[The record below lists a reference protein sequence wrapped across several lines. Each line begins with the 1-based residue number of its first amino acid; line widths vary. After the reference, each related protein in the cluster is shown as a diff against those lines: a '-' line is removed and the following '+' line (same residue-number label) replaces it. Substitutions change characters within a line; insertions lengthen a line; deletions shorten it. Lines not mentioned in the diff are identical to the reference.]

1 MTLINLD
8 QAEYKKLDTK
18 AYILEKR
25 RLQIEFLKLQEDVI
39 KNDRKI
45 CIVFEG
51 RDTAGKSSAIKFFS
65 EYLRPNNFN
74 YVQLGIP
81 SKWESSHWF
90 QRWEKVLPEKGEISF
105 LDRSWYT
112 RAVTEPIMG
121 YCNER
126 QYRTFMKRVNE
137 WESKLI
143 KNGTELTKF
152 YFSLSRDQQER
163 RMNARKNSQLKY
175 WKLSNFDEKI
185 VTKWDAFTLY
195 KQQMFNKTA
204 TQESPWISINSNNK
218 MIGRLTSLRYLLIKT
233 GYENKKILKP
243 AKYSKS
249 LSNYSA
255 SIEGVKF
262 DNLTYEQF
270 MIITKYSDDT

>member
-1 MTLINLD
+1 MSLITLD
-8 QAEYKKLDTK
+8 QSEYKRLDAK
-18 AYILEKR
+18 AYAIEKR
-25 RLQIEFLKLQEDVI
+25 RLQIELLKLQEDVI
-39 KNDRKI
+39 KNNRKI

-90 QRWEKVLPEKGEISF
+90 QRWEKVLPKKGEISF

-112 RAVTEPIMG
+112 RAITEPIMG

-126 QYRTFMKRVNE
+126 QYRSFMKRVND
-137 WESKLI
+137 WEHNLI
-143 KNGTELTKF
+143 KSGTELTKF
-152 YFSLSRDQQER
+152 YFSLSKDQQER

-175 WKLSNFDEKI
+175 WKLSKNDEKI

-195 KQQMFNKTA
+195 KEQMFNKTA
-204 TQESPWISINSNNK
+204 TDEAPWVSINSNNK

-233 GYENKKILKP
+233 DYENKKILKP

-255 SIEGVKF
+255 SIEGVNF
-262 DNLTYEQF
+262 DNLSYEQF
-270 MIITKYSDDT
+270 MIISKYSDDA

>member
-18 AYILEKR
+18 AYALEKR
-25 RLQIEFLKLQEDVI
+25 RLQIELLKLQEDVI
-39 KNDRKI
+39 KYDRKI

-126 QYRTFMKRVNE
+126 QYRAFMKRVNE

-152 YFSLSRDQQER
+152 YFSLSKDQQER

-175 WKLSNFDEKI
+175 WKLSKNDEKI
-185 VTKWDAFTLY
+185 ITKWDAFTLY

-204 TQESPWISINSNNK
+204 TEESPWVSINSNNK

-233 GYENKKILKP
+233 EYENKKILKP
-243 AKYSKS
+243 ARYSRG
-249 LSNYSA
+249 LDNYSA

>member
-18 AYILEKR
+18 AYALEKR
-25 RLQIEFLKLQEDVI
+25 RLQIELLKLQEDVI

-90 QRWEKVLPEKGEISF
+90 QRWAKVIPKEGEMSF

-112 RAVTEPIMG
+112 RAITEPIMG
-121 YCNER
+121 YCTEN
-126 QYRTFMKRVNE
+126 QYRLFMNKVND
-137 WESKLI
+137 WEMKLI
-143 KNGTELTKF
+143 DDGVELIKF
-152 YFSLSRDQQER
+152 YFSLSKDQQTR
-163 RMNARKNSQLKY
+163 RMQARKNSQLKY
-175 WKLSNFDEKI
+175 WKLSKNDEKI

-195 KQQMFNKTA
+195 KDQMFKKTS
-204 TQESPWISINSNNK
+204 TEVSPWVSINSNNK
-218 MIGRLTSLRYLLIKT
+218 MISRLTSLRYLLIQT
-233 GYENKKILKP
+233 DYENKKILKP
-243 AKYSKS
+243 AKYSKDMA
-249 LSNYSA
+249 NYST
-255 SIEGVKF
+255 SIEGVRF

>member
-1 MTLINLD
+1 MKLISLD
-8 QAEYKKLDTK
+8 QSEYKRLDAK
-18 AYILEKR
+18 AYAIEKR
-25 RLQIEFLKLQEDVI
+25 RLQIELLKLQEDVI
-39 KNDRKI
+39 KNNRKL

-74 YVQLGIP
+74 YIQLGIP

-90 QRWEKVLPEKGEISF
+90 QRWKKVIPKEGEISF

-112 RAVTEPIMG
+112 RAITEPIMG
-121 YCNER
+121 YCTEN
-126 QYRTFMKRVNE
+126 QYRFFMKKVNG
-137 WESKLI
+137 WEKKLI
-143 KNGTELTKF
+143 DEGVELIKF
-152 YFSLSRDQQER
+152 YFSLSKDQQAR

-175 WKLSNFDEKI
+175 WKLSKNDEKI

-204 TQESPWISINSNNK
+204 TEESPWISINSNNK

-233 GYENKKILKP
+233 SYENKKILKP
-243 AKYSKS
+243 ATYSKGLTS
-249 LSNYSA
+249 YSA
-255 SIEGVKF
+255 SIEGVNF

>member
-18 AYILEKR
+18 AYALEKR
-25 RLQIEFLKLQEDVI
+25 RLQIELLKLQEDVI

-126 QYRTFMKRVNE
+126 QYRSFMKRVNE

-152 YFSLSRDQQER
+152 YFSLSKDQQER
-163 RMNARKNSQLKY
+163 RMNARKKSQLKY
-175 WKLSNFDEKI
+175 WKLSKNDEKI
-185 VTKWDAFTLY
+185 ITKWDAFTLY

-204 TQESPWISINSNNK
+204 TEESPWVSINSNNK
-218 MIGRLTSLRYLLIKT
+218 MISRLTSLKYLLIKT
-233 GYENKKILKP
+233 EYENKKILKP
-243 AKYSKS
+243 AKYSKG

>member
-1 MTLINLD
+1 MSLITLN
-8 QAEYKKLDTK
+8 QSEYKRLDAK
-18 AYILEKR
+18 AYATEKR
-25 RLQIEFLKLQEDVI
+25 RLQIELLKLQEDVI
-39 KNDRKI
+39 KNNRKI

-90 QRWEKVLPEKGEISF
+90 QRWEKVLPKKGEISF

-112 RAVTEPIMG
+112 RAITEPIMG

-126 QYRTFMKRVNE
+126 QYRSFMKRVND
-137 WESKLI
+137 WEHNLI
-143 KNGTELTKF
+143 KSGTELTKF
-152 YFSLSRDQQER
+152 YFSLSKDQQER

-175 WKLSNFDEKI
+175 WKLSKNDEKI

-195 KQQMFNKTA
+195 KEQMFNKTA
-204 TQESPWISINSNNK
+204 TDEAPWVSINSNNK

-233 GYENKKILKP
+233 DYENKKILKP
-243 AKYSKS
+243 TKYSKS
-249 LSNYSA
+249 LS
-255 SIEGVKF
+255 
-262 DNLTYEQF
+262 
-270 MIITKYSDDT
+270 KY

>member
-18 AYILEKR
+18 AYALEKR
-25 RLQIEFLKLQEDVI
+25 RLQIELLKLQEDVI

-152 YFSLSRDQQER
+152 YFSLSKDQQER

-175 WKLSNFDEKI
+175 WKLSKNDEKI

-204 TQESPWISINSNNK
+204 TEESPWVSINSNNK

-243 AKYSKS
+243 ARYSRG
-249 LSNYSA
+249 LDNYSA

>member
-1 MTLINLD
+1 MTLINLE

-18 AYILEKR
+18 AYALEKR
-25 RLQIEFLKLQEDVI
+25 RLQIELLKLQEDVI

-152 YFSLSRDQQER
+152 YFSLSKDQQER

-175 WKLSNFDEKI
+175 WKLSKNDEKI

-195 KQQMFNKTA
+195 KEQMFNKTA
-204 TQESPWISINSNNK
+204 TKESPWVSINSNNK

-243 AKYSKS
+243 AKYSKG

>member
-18 AYILEKR
+18 AYALEKR
-25 RLQIEFLKLQEDVI
+25 RLQIELLKLQEDVI

-152 YFSLSRDQQER
+152 YFSLSKDQQER

-175 WKLSNFDEKI
+175 WKLSKNDEKI

-204 TQESPWISINSNNK
+204 TEESPWVSINSNNK